1 MNPFL
6 AAFNAPQPEHTA
18 CPFWFWN
25 SDLNPDE
32 IIRQI
37 GLMFDKGIRS
47 FVIHAR
53 VGLTVPYLSE
63 TWFNRCELALDEAAR
78 RGMKVWLYD
87 EDNWPSGYAGGR
99 VLARNSDYVAQHLVL
114 ERHYLT
120 EGETLRLAL
129 ENPEQIRTILACR
142 IEQIEAR
149 SANPLDFW
157 KSSETSL
164 PWSDTQHF
172 KHHYSGETPL
182 TLETMFETALEP
194 YEKVLQW
201 TADKGHWC
209 VMVFRQCP
217 TNWLAAYSDQPYVD
231 LLNAEVTTAFI
242 EETHQCYWDRFAHHF
257 GSTVLGFFVD
267 EPGFYNNFWTTD
279 VGTLT
284 WTHDLALEFE
294 RRRGYSLLPCLPSL
308 WEAVGARH
316 TQVRLDYWKTVAE
329 LLEERFFGKLA
340 HWCEQHG
347 VMLTGHLH
355 YEEWLFT
362 MTRNSV
368 SPFSALRSFHVP
380 GLDKIDEVTDKL
392 VEKLI
397 ASVAHTHGRS
407 RVLSETFALTG
418 WKLAP
423 PYMKQ
428 ILDYQFVR
436 GVNWISFHGFYYSIE
451 GFRRSDCP
459 PSEFFQNPWW
469 IHSQPMWEYVA
480 RLSAV
485 LSQGH
490 HIAPVALYYPSEQ
503 AQATMTPLVPAAMP
517 TTNAWETW
525 QLPQPELP
533 VQRTDISMIKVGL
546 HLLESQ
552 WDFDL
557 LDHAALEA
565 STVQGG
571 CLTVANESFK
581 IVVLPELDVIHT
593 LTLQRLLALADSGG
607 TVIFVNRLPTMV
619 LEGNTLEKS
628 VLEGHS
634 PDAWNHLYKQLSSF
648 TRPSFITFG
657 LGKIG
662 FIPEGIEATTPLLE
676 TLEQPDLKLEV
687 HRDDDRWLSTLE
699 NRGGMFREARIKP
712 LRHTV
717 KYHRRHH
724 EGLDLYFVTN
734 ESGESFRATLEL
746 CGNGGVEAWCPK
758 TGVRSALHSEAVKG
772 SEAAG
777 GNRVRVMLEFSAW
790 ESHLLMV
797 SPEPTISAV
806 HTVDRVRQL
815 ELKNWRLE
823 LLGETFEG
831 PLRSWAT
838 LGYAS
843 FSGTALYSTTFE
855 WDSVSSAS
863 IWLELGVVLET
874 ARVTLNGVALE
885 PLVWSPYQV
894 EISQELRMGR
904 NELEIE
910 VANTNANALEKRE
923 RPSGLLGSVWLSS
936 SASYTKLS

>member
-6 AAFNAPQPEHTA
+6 SAFKAPEPEHTA

-25 SDLNPDE
+25 GDLEPDE

-53 VGLTVPYLSE
+53 VGLTVAYLSE
-63 TWFNRCELALDEAAR
+63 TWFDRCELALEEAKR

-99 VLARNSDYVAQHLVL
+99 VLARNADYVAQHLAL
-114 ERHYLT
+114 ERHYLS
-120 EGETLRLAL
+120 EGETLQLLL
-129 ENPEQIRTILACR
+129 EHPEQVRAVLACR
-142 IEQIEAR
+142 IEQVEALP
-149 SANPLDFW
+149 ANPLDFW
-157 KSSETSL
+157 KSPETSP

-172 KHHYSGETPL
+172 KHHYSEETPL
-182 TLETMFETALEP
+182 TLEPVLETALEP
-194 YEKVLQW
+194 HEKILEW
-201 TADKGHWC
+201 TAGAGHWC
-209 VMVFRQCP
+209 VMVFRQRP
-217 TNWLAAYSDQPYVD
+217 TSWRAAYSDQPYVD
-231 LLNAEVTTAFI
+231 LLNGEATAAFI
-242 EETHQCYWDRFAHHF
+242 EETHQRYWDRFAHLF
-257 GSTVLGFFVD
+257 GSTILGFFVD

-279 VGTLT
+279 LGTLT

-308 WEAVGARH
+308 WEAVGERH

-340 HWCEQHG
+340 QWCEGRG

-368 SPFSALRSFHVP
+368 SPFSALRPFHVP

-397 ASVAHTHGRS
+397 ASVAHAHGRP

-451 GFRRSDCP
+451 GFRKNDCP

-469 IHSQPMWEYVA
+469 VHSGPMWDYVA
-480 RLSAV
+480 RLSAT
-485 LSQGH
+485 LSQGQH
-490 HIAPVALYYPSEQ
+490 VASVALYYPSEQ

-517 TTNAWETW
+517 PTNAWETW

-533 VQRTDISMIKVGL
+533 IQRTDISMIHTGL
-546 HLLESQ
+546 HLLETQ

-565 STVQGG
+565 GSVQGG
-571 CLTVANESFK
+571 KLTVANESFR
-581 IVVLPELDVIHT
+581 IVVLPELDVIHAT
-593 LTLQRLLALADSGG
+593 TLQRLLALAEGGG
-607 TVIFVNRLPTMV
+607 TVIFVNRLPVTV
-619 LEGNTLEKS
+619 LEGS
-628 VLEGHS
+628 VLE
-634 PDAWNHLYKQLSSF
+634 DNLLQDNLLEEWNGLYEQLSSL
-648 TRPSFITFG
+648 TRPGFIPFG
-657 LGKIG
+657 QGNIG
-662 FIPEGIEATTPLLE
+662 FVPEGIEAMAPLLE
-676 TLEQPDLKLEV
+676 TLEQPDLKLEIEGE
-687 HRDDDRWLSTLE
+687 DNRWLSTLE
-699 NRGGMFREARIKP
+699 NRNGMFREARIKP
-712 LRHTV
+712 LRHAV
-717 KYHRRHH
+717 KYHRRHS

-734 ESGESFRATLEL
+734 ESGESFRASLEL
-746 CGNGGVEAWCPK
+746 RGDGGVEIWCPR
-758 TGVRSALHSEAVKG
+758 TGVRSALHSE
-772 SEAAG
+772 SAG
-777 GNRVRVMLEFSAW
+777 ENRVRVALEFNPW
-790 ESHLLMV
+790 QSHLLML
-797 SPEPTISAV
+797 SPEPPVAAV
-806 HTVDRVRQL
+806 PVASVVRQL
-815 ELKNWRLE
+815 ELKEWRLE
-823 LLGETFEG
+823 LPGETFEG

-843 FSGTALYSTTFE
+843 FSGTALYSAHFE
-855 WDSVSSAS
+855 WNPASFPSV
-863 IWLELGVVLET
+863 WLDLGLVLET
-874 ARVTLNGVALE
+874 ARVTLNGVRLE
-885 PLVWSPYQV
+885 PLVWSPYRV
-894 EISQELRMGR
+894 EISRELRVGR

-923 RPSGLLGSVWLSS
+923 RPSGLLGPVWLVSRS
-936 SASYTKLS
+936 TFSTLLG

>member
-1 MNPFL
+1 MNSFL
-6 AAFNAPQPEHTA
+6 TAFEAPEPEHTA

-25 SDLNPDE
+25 GDLEPDE

-53 VGLTVPYLSE
+53 VGLTVPYLSD
-63 TWFNRCELALDEAAR
+63 TWFERCELALEEAAR

-99 VLARNSDYVAQHLVL
+99 VLARNADYVAQHLAL
-114 ERHYLT
+114 ERHYLS
-120 EGETLRLAL
+120 EGETLRLTL
-129 ENPEQIRTILACR
+129 EHPEQVRAVLACR
-142 IEQIEAR
+142 IEQVEAL

-157 KSSETSL
+157 KAPETSA
-164 PWSDTQHF
+164 PWSDTRHF
-172 KHHYSGETPL
+172 NHYYSEETPL
-182 TLETMFETALEP
+182 ALEALSNTVP
-194 YEKVLQW
+194 KTVLEAGESVLQW
-201 TADKGHWC
+201 TAGAGYWC
-209 VMVFRQCP
+209 VMVFRGRP
-217 TNWLAAYSDQPYVD
+217 TTWLAAYSDQPYVD
-231 LLNAEVTTAFI
+231 LLSAGATEAFI
-242 EETHQCYWDRFAHHF
+242 EETHQRYWDRFAHHF
-257 GSTVLGFFVD
+257 GSTILGFFVD

-279 VGTLT
+279 LGTLT
-284 WTHDLALEFE
+284 WTHDLALEFA
-294 RRRGYSLLPCLPSL
+294 RRRGYSLLPNLPSL
-308 WEAVGARH
+308 WEAVGEGH

-340 HWCEQHG
+340 QWCEGRG

-368 SPFSALRSFHVP
+368 SPFSALRPFHVP

-397 ASVAHTHGRS
+397 ASVAHTHGRA

-469 IHSQPMWEYVA
+469 VHSQPMWKYVA
-480 RLSAV
+480 RLSAA

-490 HIAPVALYYPSEQ
+490 HVAPVALYYPSEQ

-517 TTNAWETW
+517 PSNAWETW

-557 LDHAALEA
+557 LDHAALEGG
-565 STVQGG
+565 TVQGG
-571 CLTVANESFK
+571 RLSVADESFK
-581 IVVLPELDVIHT
+581 IVVLPELDVIHATT
-593 LTLQRLLALADSGG
+593 LHQLLALAEGG
-607 TVIFVNRLPTMV
+607 GSVIFVNRLPT
-619 LEGNTLEKS
+619 T
-628 VLEGHS
+628 VLEGHA
-634 PDAWNHLYKQLSSF
+634 PDEWNGLYERLSSL
-648 TRPSFITFG
+648 TRPGFITFG
-657 LGKIG
+657 QGQFG
-662 FIPEGIEATTPLLE
+662 FVPEGIEAVAPFLE
-676 TLEQPDLKLEV
+676 TLERPDLKLEI
-687 HRDDDRWLSTLE
+687 HPDDDRWLSTLE
-699 NRGGMFREARIKP
+699 NRNGMFREARIKP
-712 LRHTV
+712 LRHAV

-724 EGLDLYFVTN
+724 EGYDLYFVTN
-734 ESGESFRATLEL
+734 ESGESFRGVLEL
-746 CGNGGVEAWCPK
+746 RGDGGVETWCPR
-758 TGVRSALHSEAVKG
+758 TGVRSALPSKL
-772 SEAAG
+772 AG
-777 GNRVRVMLEFSAW
+777 ENCVRVSLEFSAW
-790 ESHLLMV
+790 QSHLLMV
-797 SPEPTISAV
+797 SAEPLNPPMPAV
-806 HTVDRVRQL
+806 SRVRQL
-815 ELKNWRLE
+815 QLENWRLE
-823 LLGETFEG
+823 LPGEIFEG
-831 PLRSWAT
+831 RLRSWAT
-838 LGYAS
+838 LGYSS
-843 FSGTALYSTTFE
+843 FSGTALYSTSFE
-855 WDSVSSAS
+855 WNPVSSTS
-863 IWLELGVVLET
+863 MWLELGLVLET
-874 ARVTLNGVALE
+874 ARVTLNGMALE
-885 PLVWSPYQV
+885 PLVWSPYRV
-894 EISQELRMGR
+894 EISRELRAGR

-923 RPSGLLGSVWLSS
+923 RPSGLLGPVWLLS
-936 SASYTKLS
+936 SAS

>member
-6 AAFNAPQPEHTA
+6 AAFNAPEPEHTA

-25 SDLNPDE
+25 GDLAPDE
-32 IIRQI
+32 IVRQI
-37 GLMFDKGIRS
+37 GLMFEKGIRS

-63 TWFNRCELALDEAAR
+63 TWFSRCELALDEAAR

-99 VLARNSDYVAQHLVL
+99 VLARNSDYVAQHLAL
-114 ERHYLT
+114 ERHYLS
-120 EGETLRLAL
+120 EGETLRLTLAH
-129 ENPEQIRTILACR
+129 PEQVRAILACR
-142 IEQIEAR
+142 IEQVEAL
-149 SANPLDFW
+149 STNPLDFW
-157 KSSETSL
+157 KAPETSP

-172 KHHYSGETPL
+172 NHHYSVETPL
-182 TLETMFETALEP
+182 ALETVPETLLEAG
-194 YEKVLQW
+194 ESVLQW
-201 TADKGHWC
+201 TAGAGYWC
-209 VMVFRQCP
+209 VMVFRGRP
-217 TNWLAAYSDQPYVD
+217 TTWLAAYSDQPYVD
-231 LLNAEVTTAFI
+231 LLNAGATEAFI
-242 EETHQCYWDRFAHHF
+242 EETHQRYWDRFAHHF
-257 GSTVLGFFVD
+257 GSTILGFFVD

-294 RRRGYSLLPCLPSL
+294 RRRGYSLLPNLPSL
-308 WEAVGARH
+308 WEAVGEGH

-340 HWCEQHG
+340 QWCEGRG

-407 RVLSETFALTG
+407 RVLSETFALIG

-469 IHSQPMWEYVA
+469 VHSQPMWEYVA
-480 RLSAV
+480 RLSAA

-490 HIAPVALYYPSEQ
+490 HVALVALYYPSEQ

-517 TTNAWETW
+517 PSNAWETW

-557 LDHAALEA
+557 LDHAALES

-571 CLTVANESFK
+571 RLTVANESFK
-581 IVVLPELDVIHT
+581 IVVLPELDVIHAT
-593 LTLQRLLALADSGG
+593 TLQRLLALAEGGG

-619 LEGNTLEKS
+619 LEG
-628 VLEGHS
+628 HA
-634 PDAWNHLYKQLSSF
+634 PDEWNGLYERLSSL
-648 TRPSFITFG
+648 TRPSFIPFG
-657 LGKIG
+657 QGNIG
-662 FIPEGIEATTPLLE
+662 FVPEGIEAVAPFLE
-676 TLEQPDLKLEV
+676 TLERPDLKLV
-687 HRDDDRWLSTLE
+687 IFPSDDRWLSTLE

-712 LRHTV
+712 LRHAV
-717 KYHRRHH
+717 KYHRRHL
-724 EGLDLYFVTN
+724 EECDLYFVTN

-746 CGNGGVEAWCPK
+746 RGGGCVEAWCPK
-758 TGVRSALHSEAVKG
+758 TGVRTPLHSEPLLR
-772 SEAAG
+772 ETAAPD
-777 GNRVRVMLEFSAW
+777 RVRVTLEFKAW
-790 ESHLLMV
+790 ESHLLMLT
-797 SPEPTISAV
+797 PELPHQAGPLV
-806 HTVDRVRQL
+806 QELRQL
-815 ELKNWRLE
+815 ELKDWTLE
-823 LLGETFEG
+823 LRGEIFEG

-838 LGYAS
+838 LGCSS
-843 FSGTALYSTTFE
+843 FSGTGQYSTTFE
-855 WDSVSSAS
+855 WDESFVQSV
-863 IWLELGVVLET
+863 WLDLGEVLET
-874 ARVTLNGVALE
+874 ARVTLNKTVLE

-894 EISQELRMGR
+894 DISQGLRVGR
-904 NELEIE
+904 NDLRVE
-910 VANTNANALEKRE
+910 VANTNANALEGRE
-923 RPSGLLGSVWLSS
+923 RPSGLLGPVWL
-936 SASYTKLS
+936 LSRGPELGV